1 MDELTNPFPGLRSF
15 EPEEDYL
22 FFGREAR
29 IDDLLMRLRE
39 YRFLSIVGTSGS
51 GKSSLVKAGLIPALY
66 GGYMSTA
73 GSRWRAAIMRPGSS
87 PIRNL
92 TAELSRSEVL
102 GTFNTDPDT
111 QKVIIETTLRSSAL
125 GLLEVVRQARIPDQ
139 DNILILVDQFEELFR
154 FTHELSGGAV
164 GDEAMAFVKLLLA
177 VAKQDTL
184 PVYVVLTMRSDYIGQ
199 CMGFPGLPEAINR
212 GQYLVPQLTREEM
225 RATITGPAAV
235 AGGEIA
241 PRLVVRLLND
251 VGDEADQLPVLQHAM
266 MRCWDYWRDNHKDD
280 EPLDLRHYEAIGTLK
295 KALSQHAEEACAE
308 LDRVNNQ
315 SNAEKLFKALTALNP
330 EGRGVRRLVQVR
342 EICAVSGMSLDEAVH
357 IIDIF
362 RKPGRSFLM
371 PPAGIKLDE
380 DSTVDLSHES
390 LMRGWDRLASWV
402 QEEAE
407 SARSY
412 LRICEAAE
420 LEEAG
425 RAGLWQDPQLQIHLQ
440 WREQYHPTEGWAKRY
455 NPAFE
460 RTMSFLDRSKHERDR
475 VVARE
480 EEVRRG
486 QLRRTYQLAIT
497 GTLVVLVLLS
507 GIIMYLVM
515 KEKNDELRVKAISFA
530 SNAATD
536 PVIKALLMLELHDY
550 EFPTEDMY
558 DLVYKTRSEI
568 LPVEMMHTIKEI
580 SSSSSN
586 GSKVVIGSKGV
597 VHIWDVS
604 EGTGQSLGAHEGR
617 VLSVDLSDDGTKAV
631 SSGNDG
637 RIMVWHL
644 NGNSQARGSK
654 EELGRIPCGM
664 KKECN
669 GPPDSCKIWCVVWN
683 VDMSQSG
690 RLVASGSS
698 DGIVRVWD
706 LDSPG
711 TPREVGDLGSPVR
724 SVRFSED
731 ESFIVSGSMDG
742 TVNVWATDKSWSVSA
757 DSLCSHRGPVLSV
770 DVSSDGNRVV
780 SGGDDGYVYI
790 SKLDEKRNR
799 CVPIT
804 GHAGRVTKVDFSP
817 DGKRM
822 VSAGIDGRINIWYL
836 KNEMIQ
842 SHRELRGHG
851 GKVVDAGFTAE
862 DTQIVSSGEDGAIRL
877 WSIGDRNVVGMHESL
892 IPAVHFSD
900 NDVISASADGTL
912 RRWDTTATELSGN
925 SFCSIEGASGRLWS
939 FDISPDNKWL
949 AAGEEGGLLIICRLD
964 NSGKPKKIAV
974 HDSTAAIRSVSFDRK
989 GSRLVTG
996 ASDGEIR
1003 VWEWKDDNDLEM
1015 IRELAYPEEAKES
1028 EVWSVCF
1035 SPDGSHVAV
1044 GGRQADGGGWIG
1056 LWSLSNSENPLWFKK
1071 PPLSSVNSV
1080 VFSPDS
1086 TRIAGAGTN
1095 GTIILLTSKEGKKD
1109 RWLTGFGPIYTMDYS
1124 PDGTRLIAGDRDG
1137 RIMLWRINGNDNPT
1151 PVMLGRHE
1159 GAILDVAFS
1168 PNGRYVISSGT
1179 DGTVRRWMVEW
1190 MDVVDDLRL
1199 STRVCLS
1206 VNERMR
1212 YLGESKEDAQKAEKN
1227 CKAGKG
1233 ST

>member
-266 MRCWDYWRDNHKDD
+266 MRCWDYWRDNHKDN
-280 EPLDLRHYEAIGTLK
+280 EPLDLRHYETIGTLR

-308 LDRVNNQ
+308 LDRVHNQ

-440 WREQYHPTEGWAKRY
+440 WREQSHPTEGWAKRY

-460 RTMSFLDRSKHERDR
+460 RAMSFLDRSKEEHDR
-475 VVARE
+475 AVARE
-480 EEVRRG
+480 EEVQQG

-497 GTLVVLVLLS
+497 GTMVVLVLLS

-515 KEKNDELRVKAISFA
+515 KGKNDELRVKAITFA
-530 SNAATD
+530 SESVRD
-536 PVIKALLMLELHDY
+536 PLVKALLLSELHDY
-550 EFPTEDMY
+550 TSPTEDMY
-558 DLVYKTRSEI
+558 DIAYETGSEI
-568 LPVEMMHTIKEI
+568 LPEKVKRAIKKI
-580 SSSSSN
+580 TSSSSN
-586 GSKVVIGSKGV
+586 GSKVVIGAKGV
-597 VHIWDVS
+597 VQIWDLS
-604 EGTGQSLGAHEGR
+604 TGTGQPLGSHEGH
-617 VLSVDLSDDGTKAV
+617 VLSVDLSNDGTKAV
-631 SSGNDG
+631 SGGSDG
-637 RIMVWHL
+637 RIKVWHL
-644 NGNSQARGSK
+644 NGNSQENGSK
-654 EELGRIPCGM
+654 DELGRIACGD
-664 KKECN
+664 K
-669 GPPDSCKIWCVVWN
+669 WCVVWS
-683 VDMSQSG
+683 VDMSSSG

-698 DGIVRVWD
+698 DGIVRIWD

-711 TPREVGDLGSPVR
+711 MPREVGGDHKTQVF
-724 SVRFSED
+724 SVRFSDD
-731 ESFIVSGSMDG
+731 ESFIVSGDEKG
-742 TVNVWATDKSWSVSA
+742 NVKVWATDQRRSVSSGA
-757 DSLCSHRGPVLSV
+757 LCRHTGPVRSV
-770 DVSSDGNRVV
+770 NVSSDSNLVV
-780 SGGDDGYVYI
+780 SGGEDGYVII
-790 SKLDEKRNR
+790 SSPDGLSECNYFK
-799 CVPIT
+799 

-817 DGKRM
+817 DADGNQM
-822 VSAGIDGRINIWYL
+822 VSAGIDSRIIIWRL
-836 KNEMIQ
+836 KGELIQ
-842 SHRELRGHG
+842 SSSELRGHVG
-851 GKVVDAGFTAE
+851 IVVDAGFNADGTH
-862 DTQIVSSGEDGAIRL
+862 IISSGEDGTIRL
-877 WSIGDRNVVGMHESL
+877 WSTSSRNVVSMHESL
-892 IPAVHFSD
+892 VPAVHFLN
-900 NDVISASADGTL
+900 NDVISAGANGTL
-912 RRWDTTATELSGN
+912 RRWNAEGSE
-925 SFCSIEGASGRLWS
+925 SSICSIDQFVSRLWS
-939 FDISPDNKWL
+939 FDISPDKKL
-949 AAGEEGGLLIICRLD
+949 LVTGEEGGRLRMCKLD
-964 NSGKPKKIAV
+964 NTGAPKEIDV
-974 HDSTAAIRSVSFDRK
+974 PGSTAAVRSVNFDHT

-996 ASDGEIR
+996 ASDGTVR
-1003 VWEWKDDNDLEM
+1003 VWKWKDDYLEL
-1015 IRELAYPEEAKES
+1015 IR
-1028 EVWSVCF
+1028 
-1035 SPDGSHVAV
+1035 
-1044 GGRQADGGGWIG
+1044 
-1056 LWSLSNSENPLWFKK
+1056 
-1071 PPLSSVNSV
+1071 
-1080 VFSPDS
+1080 
-1086 TRIAGAGTN
+1086 
-1095 GTIILLTSKEGKKD
+1095 
-1109 RWLTGFGPIYTMDYS
+1109 
-1124 PDGTRLIAGDRDG
+1124 
-1137 RIMLWRINGNDNPT
+1137 
-1151 PVMLGRHE
+1151 
-1159 GAILDVAFS
+1159 
-1168 PNGRYVISSGT
+1168 
-1179 DGTVRRWMVEW
+1179 
-1190 MDVVDDLRL
+1190 
-1199 STRVCLS
+1199 
-1206 VNERMR
+1206 
-1212 YLGESKEDAQKAEKN
+1212 
-1227 CKAGKG
+1227 
-1233 ST
+1233 